1 MCTFTDFPLWLFI
14 CHLMLPYGLMEGYF
28 FQARSQAKGTEK
40 STRGTK
46 PRSLKTRGH
55 ASLPVCTNTECKFW
69 HIICKKNNQLEAKFH
84 LPRLKGGRHSFV
96 QVARSICYCVCKIQC
111 RDADESRSWTSLSM
125 SQLGNQCGLPTSA
138 VGSRSGKCQI
148 DDSCRRDHALHV
160 CMLGD

>member
-55 ASLPVCTNTECKFW
+55 ASLPVCTNTEWASGKFW
-69 HIICKKNNQLEAKFH
+69 HIICKKITSSRQN
-84 LPRLKGGRHSFV
+84 
-96 QVARSICYCVCKIQC
+96 SICHAWKEEGI
-111 RDADESRSWTSLSM
+111 SLSKLHGAFAIAFAKSSAGM
-125 SQLGNQCGLPTSA
+125 RMKVAAEHLYRCLNLAISVAYLHQQLVLDQANA
-138 VGSRSGKCQI
+138 K
-148 DDSCRRDHALHV
+148 
-160 CMLGD
+160 